1 MPLKIKTKII
11 AVIALS
17 LAIVFLTQAH
27 AEAPI
32 PDKETAIIFDE
43 NDFKAYAALKME
55 EYSWD
60 KEELSCL
67 KRLWGKESAW
77 NHLADNPNSTAFG
90 IAQML
95 GEKSD
100 DPFIQI
106 RNGLRYIEHRYD
118 KPCNAWRYWQRHNW
132 Y

>member
-11 AVIALS
+11 SVIALS
-17 LAIVFLTQAH
+17 LAFVFLTQAH

-32 PDKETAIIFDE
+32 ANEETAIIFDE
-43 NDFKAYAALKME
+43 SDFKAYAALKMK
-55 EYSWD
+55 EYGWD
-60 KEELSCL
+60 KEELGCL
-67 KRLWGKESAW
+67 KKLWGKESAW
-77 NHLADNPNSTAFG
+77 NHLADNPNSSAFG

-118 KPCNAWRYWQRHNW
+118 KPCNAWKYWRSHNW